1 MTDSARNDERRGPF
15 RSLAERLAEGG
26 TSAFVAVFNHLLR
39 QNDWA
44 RARLAM
50 FAGRHVS
57 VELETRTLGRLR
69 PPRLAARI
77 TDEGLLDTSNRT
89 AGDRPAAGAGSF
101 EATGAGSRDERAYD
115 AQAQASQSGQA
126 SPFDVEMHVR
136 PSFAAAG
143 SLMREG
149 TRGLAPYV
157 RVEGEVM
164 LAAALADIAERM
176 RWDPEEDLSRVTGDV
191 FAHRVGRGVA
201 ATRDAL
207 RELRERFAG
216 SAGRRFA
223 RASGTLVGR
232 GELES
237 MRAALDALEARL
249 SGLEAN
255 RRRQLARE
263 AASESGEVD
272 PAVPPQL
279 MPPLELPHIDVESGE
294 AQSGSRNA
302 GGAVPSPEADPDG
315 RRRRPDPGAGGSGL
329 A

>member
-1 MTDSARNDERRGPF
+1 MTDSAPNDERRGPF
-15 RSLAERLAEGG
+15 RFVAERLAEGG

-57 VELETRTLGRLR
+57 VELETRTLGRLA

-77 TDEGLLDTSNRT
+77 TDEGLLDTSSRAASDASAA
-89 AGDRPAAGAGSF
+89 AGSIDAAGAGSS
-101 EATGAGSRDERAYD
+101 ETRGHDWQARE
-115 AQAQASQSGQA
+115 AQAGQM
-126 SPFDVEMHVR
+126 PRFDVEMHVR

-157 RVEGEVM
+157 RIEGEVM

-201 ATRDAL
+201 ATRDAM

-232 GELES
+232 DELES
-237 MRAALDALEARL
+237 MRTALDALEARL
-249 SGLEAN
+249 SSLEAQ

-263 AASESGEVD
+263 AGSGSAEVD
-272 PAVPPQL
+272 PSVPPQL
-279 MPPLELPHIDVESGE
+279 LPPLELPQIDVDSGE
-294 AQSGSRNA
+294 AQAASRRA
-302 GGAVPSPEADPDG
+302 GGSETSPGADPDG
-315 RRRRPDPGAGGSGL
+315 RARRPDPGAGGSGL